1 MCSKQKNKIK
11 PQKKTI
17 NEMEMSNLSDK
28 QFAVMV
34 IKMLIELGRRN
45 EHIENFN
52 KETEN
57 ISKC

>member
-1 MCSKQKNKIK
+1 
-11 PQKKTI
+11 
-17 NEMEMSNLSDK
+17 MEMSNLSDK